1 MLKARL
7 EKTRKT
13 EIGPLM
19 EIGLYNDDDR
29 CEYSAAVVMHDDLQ
43 FICYRMERGA
53 VLQSTLGNSGG
64 LKNYEKIAT
73 SKITVKEKKSIIH
86 GQIVL
91 AVVDFIGIIYD
102 LFGEDIECPYGLSKR
117 FMTDALDDFINLC
130 YKQMMNSVA

>member
-19 EIGLYNDDDR
+19 EIGLYNDDE

-43 FICYRMERGA
+43 FICYRMEHGA

-64 LKNYEKIAT
+64 LKNYKKIAT

-86 GQIVL
+86 GQVAL
-91 AVVDFIGIIYD
+91 ALVDFIGIIYD
-102 LFGEDIECPYGLSKR
+102 LFSEDIECPYGLSKR

-130 YKQMMNSVA
+130 YKQMMNSVT